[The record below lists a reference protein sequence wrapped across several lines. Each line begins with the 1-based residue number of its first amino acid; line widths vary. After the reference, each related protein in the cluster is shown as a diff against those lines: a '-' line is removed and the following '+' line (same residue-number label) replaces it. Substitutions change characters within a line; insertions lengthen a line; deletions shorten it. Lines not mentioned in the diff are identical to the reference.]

1 MAKRRKRAKKRS
13 SSRAVCPKRYKG
25 AKVRSKKMRGG
36 TRCYIV
42 RKSGQW
48 RFVPKKGG
56 KSKKRAKSRRRSKR

>member
-1 MAKRRKRAKKRS
+1 MAKRRKRAKR

-25 AKVRSKKMRGG
+25 AKVRSKKMKGG

-56 KSKKRAKSRRRSKR
+56 ATKKRAKARRRKR